1 LCFKDFSLNRLSN
14 LSLIAIHVSGVVA
27 MNEIWTILIVWL
39 VTSVSLLIIS
49 KLPLGVEID
58 TPNKAFLSAAVLG
71 IVTTLVRP
79 ILRLLFAV
87 PSLLTFNLLSGL
99 FTFMI
104 AVVCFSIA
112 AWLVE
117 GFRLRFGIWSAVLGA
132 FALTIINNL
141 IYRLLGV

>member
-1 LCFKDFSLNRLSN
+1 
-14 LSLIAIHVSGVVA
+14 
-27 MNEIWTILIVWL
+27 MNEILTLLIVWV
-39 VTSVSLLIIS
+39 VTSISLLIIS
-49 KLPLGVEID
+49 KLPLGVEVD
-58 TPNKAFLSAAVLG
+58 SPQKAFLSAAVLG
-71 IVTTLVRP
+71 IVTAVVRP
-79 ILRLLFAV
+79 ILRLVLAV
-87 PSLLTFNLLSGL
+87 PDLLTFNLLSGI

-132 FALTIINNL
+132 FALTLINSL

>member
-1 LCFKDFSLNRLSN
+1 
-14 LSLIAIHVSGVVA
+14 
-27 MNEIWTILIVWL
+27 MNIVTLLIVWV
-39 VTSVSLLIIS
+39 VTSISLLIIS
-49 KLPLGVEID
+49 KLPIGVEVD
-58 TPNKAFLSAAVLG
+58 TAGKAFFSAAILG
-71 IVTTLVRP
+71 IVTAVIRP
-79 ILRLLFAV
+79 ILRLIFAV
-87 PSLLTFNLLSGL
+87 PNLLTFNFLAGI

-132 FALTIINNL
+132 FALTIVNSL

>member
-1 LCFKDFSLNRLSN
+1 
-14 LSLIAIHVSGVVA
+14 
-27 MNEIWTILIVWL
+27 MNDIWKVLIVWI
-39 VTSVSLLIIS
+39 VTSLSLLIIS

-58 TPNKAFLSAAVLG
+58 TPDKAFFSAAVLG
-71 IVTTLVRP
+71 IVTALVRP
-79 ILRLLFAV
+79 ILSLIFAL
-87 PSLLTFNLLSGL
+87 PSLLTLDLLSGL

-117 GFRLRFGIWSAVLGA
+117 GFRLRFGIWSAILGA
-132 FALTIINNL
+132 FALTIINNV

>member
-1 LCFKDFSLNRLSN
+1 MDF
-14 LSLIAIHVSGVVA
+14 VTV
-27 MNEIWTILIVWL
+27 LIVWV

-49 KLPLGVEID
+49 KLPFLGVEID
-58 TPNKAFLSAAVLG
+58 TPGKAFFSAAILG
-71 IVTTLVRP
+71 IVTAIVRP
-79 ILRLLFAV
+79 ILRLVFAV
-87 PSLLTFNLLSGL
+87 PNFLTFDLLSGI

-117 GFRLRFGIWSAVLGA
+117 GFRLRFGIWSAVIGA
-132 FALTIINNL
+132 FALTVVNSV

>member
-1 LCFKDFSLNRLSN
+1 
-14 LSLIAIHVSGVVA
+14 

-141 IYRLLGV
+141 IYRLMGV